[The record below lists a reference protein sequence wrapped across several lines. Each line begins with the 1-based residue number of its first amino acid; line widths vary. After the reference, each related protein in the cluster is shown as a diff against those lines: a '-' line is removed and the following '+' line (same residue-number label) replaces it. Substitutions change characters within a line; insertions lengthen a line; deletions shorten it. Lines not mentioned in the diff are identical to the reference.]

1 MYYTFLFND
10 VVFDLIFSSLVHVLN
25 FIIHSLLNSLKTRKV
40 FFKSDSCEPLLVKLM
55 LETVDLALTR
65 VSGTL
70 GF

>member
-25 FIIHSLLNSLKTRKV
+25 FIIHSLLNSLKTCKV